1 VKMVVN
7 IIGAVLMMLG
17 AVWVVQGLN
26 LLGGSFMS
34 GQTQWTV
41 IGAIVALVGAA
52 LLGVNWRRRG
62 VRVDRRD

>member
-41 IGAIVALVGAA
+41 IGLIVALVGAA
-52 LLGVNWRRRG
+52 LLAVNWRRRR

>member
-1 VKMVVN
+1 MVVN

-34 GQTQWTV
+34 GQTQWAV

>member
-1 VKMVVN
+1 
-7 IIGAVLMMLG
+7 
-17 AVWVVQGLN
+17 
-26 LLGGSFMS
+26 
-34 GQTQWTV
+34 V